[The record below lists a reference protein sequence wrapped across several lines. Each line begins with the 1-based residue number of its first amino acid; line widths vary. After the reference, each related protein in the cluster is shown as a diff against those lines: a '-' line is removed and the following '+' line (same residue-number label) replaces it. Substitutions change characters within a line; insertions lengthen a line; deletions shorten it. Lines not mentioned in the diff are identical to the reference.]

1 MHQTH
6 HFVGMLRCSS
16 PEGIDRRIYVVNRN
30 TLDYIFSQQRNS
42 RASAA
47 RIGLYVMRLYDFKTS
62 DQVFEKASQ
71 CSLTPWISQWR

>member
-6 HFVGMLRCSS
+6 HFISMLRCCS
-16 PEGIDRRIYVVNRN
+16 PEGINSRIYIVNCN

-47 RIGLYVMRLYDFKTS
+47 GIWLYIMRIYYIKAS
-62 DQVFEKASQ
+62 DQVFEKASKRGF
-71 CSLTPWISQWR
+71 SPRISQW